1 MVLFQITGRLEM
13 YLLKSGR
20 RRCRVKNERVVGG
33 KKNLGGKWK
42 NVLRGVG
49 SRRGG
54 KGKREMPKKA
64 NNLVERSLG
73 ETWCCKKCWEMWR
86 GYTIHDIKIKF
97 LPTFYQTNF
106 SSTTWN
112 IFFPFVIASKR
123 YVHSLKLSNNKRIKY
138 STRIQWQE

>member
-1 MVLFQITGRLEM
+1 MKKRFARSREKEGE
-13 YLLKSGR
+13 KWCEWES
-20 RRCRVKNERVVGG
+20 ERE
-33 KKNLGGKWK
+33 
-42 NVLRGVG
+42 
-49 SRRGG
+49 
-54 KGKREMPKKA
+54 REMRKKA

-112 IFFPFVIASKR
+112 IFFPFVIGSKR
-123 YVHSLKLSNNKRIKY
+123 ALFKIVK
-138 STRIQWQE
+138 